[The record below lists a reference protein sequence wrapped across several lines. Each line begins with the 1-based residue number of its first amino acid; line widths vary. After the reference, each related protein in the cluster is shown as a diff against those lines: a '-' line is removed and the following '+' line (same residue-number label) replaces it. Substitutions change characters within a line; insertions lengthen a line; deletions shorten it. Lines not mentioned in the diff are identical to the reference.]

1 MKKARVQVTYK
12 KGVLDPEGQTVMQSL
27 TSLGFKGI
35 EDVRIGKYIE
45 IDFSSNQ
52 NEQNDIENI
61 KKMCD
66 ELLVNLVIEKYEVE
80 ITKNIETI
88 FSPENLNSLIISQ

>member
-12 KGVLDPEGQTVMQSL
+12 QGVLDPEGQTVMQSL

-52 NEQNDIENI
+52 NKENDIKNI
-61 KKMCD
+61 KRMCD

-80 ITKNIETI
+80 IT
-88 FSPENLNSLIISQ
+88 ENLEE

>member
-1 MKKARVQVTYK
+1 MKKARVHVTYK
-12 KGVLDPEGQTVMQSL
+12 QGVLDPEGQTVMQSL

-52 NEQNDIENI
+52 NEENDIENI
-61 KKMCD
+61 KRMCD

-80 ITKNIETI
+80 IT
-88 FSPENLNSLIISQ
+88 ENLEE

>member
-61 KKMCD
+61 RSR
-66 ELLVNLVIEKYEVE
+66 NHQKYRR
-80 ITKNIETI
+80 IILRILNGFCGNR
-88 FSPENLNSLIISQ
+88 FSWF

>member
-27 TSLGFKGI
+27 TSLWFKGI

-80 ITKNIETI
+80 ITKNIE
-88 FSPENLNSLIISQ
+88 E

>member
-12 KGVLDPEGQTVMQSL
+12 QGVLDPEGQTVMQSL

-80 ITKNIETI
+80 IT
-88 FSPENLNSLIISQ
+88 ENLEE

>member
-80 ITKNIETI
+80 IT
-88 FSPENLNSLIISQ
+88 ENLEE

>member
-1 MKKARVQVTYK
+1 MIEDLMKKARVHVTYK
-12 KGVLDPEGQTVMQSL
+12 QGVLDPEGQTVMQSL

-52 NEQNDIENI
+52 NEENDIENI
-61 KKMCD
+61 KRMCD

-80 ITKNIETI
+80 IT
-88 FSPENLNSLIISQ
+88 ENLEE

>member
-52 NEQNDIENI
+52 NKENDIENI
-61 KKMCD
+61 KRMCD

-80 ITKNIETI
+80 ITKNIE
-88 FSPENLNSLIISQ
+88 E

>member
-80 ITKNIETI
+80 ITKNIE
-88 FSPENLNSLIISQ
+88 E

>member
-27 TSLGFKGI
+27 TSLGFKCI

-52 NEQNDIENI
+52 NKENDIENI
-61 KKMCD
+61 KRMCD

-80 ITKNIETI
+80 IT
-88 FSPENLNSLIISQ
+88 ENLEE

>member
-61 KKMCD
+61 KKM
-66 ELLVNLVIEKYEVE
+66 
-80 ITKNIETI
+80 
-88 FSPENLNSLIISQ
+88 

>member
-12 KGVLDPEGQTVMQSL
+12 KGVFDPEGQTVMQSL

-80 ITKNIETI
+80 ITKNIE
-88 FSPENLNSLIISQ
+88 E

>member
-1 MKKARVQVTYK
+1 MNKARVQVTYK
-12 KGVLDPEGQTVMQSL
+12 KGVLAPEGQTVMQSL

-80 ITKNIETI
+80 ITKNIE
-88 FSPENLNSLIISQ
+88 E

>member
-45 IDFSSNQ
+45 IDFSSYQ

-80 ITKNIETI
+80 ITKNIE
-88 FSPENLNSLIISQ
+88 E

>member
-27 TSLGFKGI
+27 TSLGVKGI

-80 ITKNIETI
+80 ITKNIE
-88 FSPENLNSLIISQ
+88 E

>member
-12 KGVLDPEGQTVMQSL
+12 QGVLDPEGQTVMQSL

-52 NEQNDIENI
+52 NKENDIENI
-61 KKMCD
+61 KRMCD

-80 ITKNIETI
+80 ITKNIE
-88 FSPENLNSLIISQ
+88 E

>member
-80 ITKNIETI
+80 II
-88 FSPENLNSLIISQ
+88 ENLEE

>member
-12 KGVLDPEGQTVMQSL
+12 QGVLDPEGQTVMQSL
-27 TSLGFKGI
+27 TSLGFKDI

-52 NEQNDIENI
+52 NKENDIKNI
-61 KKMCD
+61 KRMCD

-80 ITKNIETI
+80 IT
-88 FSPENLNSLIISQ
+88 ENLEE

>member
-52 NEQNDIENI
+52 NELNDIENI

-80 ITKNIETI
+80 ITKNIE
-88 FSPENLNSLIISQ
+88 E